1 MNELEKLFAVKK
13 TENGDISYKTT
24 GDNLTDLFFMTPY
37 FEKHLDQVHIGTTDK
52 EKVFSMFV
60 RDPRFGLGRRD
71 LGRRLMVLSNLS
83 PIDTVKAGR
92 YDDLWHNPNDGL
104 PLYNELKKLEV
115 KKSYYW
121 LEESIL
127 ALLRRYMITLIEE
140 QLKGY
145 KDDAYQAINN
155 DDDKIISMLYF
166 ATKNMKIT
174 TFNEIKELLS
184 NQSLLSLNK

>member
-71 LGRRLMVLSNLS
+71 LGRKLMALSNLS

-92 YDDLWHNPNDGL
+92 YDDLWHIPTNDNIA
-104 PLYNELKKLEV
+104 YLKA
-115 KKSYYW
+115 S
-121 LEESIL
+121 
-127 ALLRRYMITLIEE
+127 
-140 QLKGY
+140 
-145 KDDAYQAINN
+145 
-155 DDDKIISMLYF
+155 
-166 ATKNMKIT
+166 
-174 TFNEIKELLS
+174 
-184 NQSLLSLNK
+184 